1 MANLLDMLTLW
12 LNNFILWI
20 VKQEGFFIE
29 DININLYEVFLFY
42 ALLTFIY
49 VLYLKANKK
58 IIVGLFFVILIL
70 QYKAHVV
77 RSLNEKLTAAWLVSE
92 YKNTVLFH
100 KKEAVLYV
108 YSSDPIEENHQLVKD
123 FKTKYIIKNIAF
135 ETLKNSYTI
144 EENPV
149 LFVDELWAEN
159 IEIKNEKTI
168 LVLSQNTKINLEA
181 MLQKNKIYLIVTDAS
196 SYPSLKE
203 RWRKTCT
210 KLKTPYYDT
219 QKEGPYL
226 FTSKTRN
233 ISF

>member
-1 MANLLDMLTLW
+1 M
-12 LNNFILWI
+12 
-20 VKQEGFFIE
+20 
-29 DININLYEVFLFY
+29 
-42 ALLTFIY
+42 
-49 VLYLKANKK
+49 
-58 IIVGLFFVILIL
+58 
-70 QYKAHVV
+70 
-77 RSLNEKLTAAWLVSE
+77 
-92 YKNTVLFH
+92 LFH

-108 YSSDPIEENHQLVKD
+108 YSSNPIEENHQLVKD
-123 FKTKYIIKNIAF
+123 FKTKYIIKKIAF

-159 IEIKNEKTI
+159 IEIKKI

-181 MLQKNKIYLIVTDAS
+181 MLQKNKIYLILTDAS

-203 RWRKTCT
+203 RWRKTCA